1 MTKMKWIHQNQLSL
15 SDHWLVIRQL
25 ANKCHQVDM
34 QRCKCVTGVILEFL
48 WQEPIFLFKE
58 DPNSLFF
65 SQNIYCPHFRTFWME
80 EIDLKK
86 DKRLTLKYI
95 IRPCAV
101 KLFFPWH
108 GRTIL
113 RWLWILYNKTRWDWV
128 SQSVSSNARFF
139 FAKILGMFSSI
150 FFWGISS
157 ISETSWNQIVE

>member
-113 RWLWILYNKTRWDWV
+113 NETLDNFTIKPEMRLGVCSIKRTIFL
-128 SQSVSSNARFF
+128 ARF
-139 FAKILGMFSSI
+139 
-150 FFWGISS
+150 
-157 ISETSWNQIVE
+157 